1 MLNLNLDITPER
13 QQIVDAV
20 TAICDAFDDRYWSDC
35 ERDHRFPHEFH
46 RAMADAGWLGITMPA
61 QFGGSELGITE
72 AALLMQVVGNSA
84 GVQAACTALHI
95 NIFGPQAVVVHGNEE
110 QKARL
115 LPGLARGDI
124 KVCFGVTEPDAGLDT
139 SRITTT
145 AQRKGDGYVINGR
158 KVWTSTAQIADKI
171 MIIARTT
178 PRDQCARPT
187 DGMSLFFTDLDRTCI
202 EVTEIDKMG
211 RAAVDSNSV
220 FIDELH
226 VPEADRI
233 GAEGDGFKIRL
244 DSLNPE
250 RILVAAEAVGMGFR
264 ALGKATSYA
273 KERVVFDRPIGM
285 NQSIQHPLAE
295 SWAELSAANLMVWR
309 AAMLYDAGKP
319 CGAEANAAK
328 FLSADAAFLAADRAV
343 RTHGG
348 YGYAREYHVERYFRE
363 LVPQRMAPVSRELI
377 LCYLAERVLGLPKSY

>member
-202 EVTEIDKMG
+202 EVTEIEKMG

-233 GAEGDGFKIRL
+233 GAEGDGFKILL

>member
-35 ERDHRFPHEFH
+35 ERDHRFPYEFH

-202 EVTEIDKMG
+202 EVTEIEKMG

-233 GAEGDGFKIRL
+233 GAEGDGFKILL

>member
-1 MLNLNLDITPER
+1 MLNLNLDLTPER

-202 EVTEIDKMG
+202 EVTEIEKMG

-233 GAEGDGFKIRL
+233 GAEGDGFKILL

>member
-1 MLNLNLDITPER
+1 MLNLNLDLTPER

-115 LPGLARGDI
+115 LPCLARGAI
-124 KVCFGVTEPDAGLDT
+124 KVSFGVPEPDAGLDT

-202 EVTEIDKMG
+202 EVTEIEKMG

-233 GAEGDGFKIRL
+233 GAEGDGFKIL
-244 DSLNPE
+244 HDSLNPE